1 MRKNTLFSMALAA
14 ALALPGASF
23 AATVVNFDDG
33 SEGNLNGTEVFSGLV
48 EVDGNGKTLGL
59 YNSNCNGNG
68 STQFGVSCTG
78 GDPDLASGTAFGTDP
93 QGLVLIIEENPGDS
107 TPDDDRR
114 GGTISF
120 SFAQAVVMN
129 AITLLDLDR
138 DFTNIML
145 TFFFE
150 GGGVLS
156 TGLNGA
162 DAVTLLGSETGDNS
176 LRRYDFSGLAP
187 ITGFDFKTTDSG
199 AIASLEVTPVPLPA
213 AGWLLIGGLGGL
225 VAMKRRKAKAQA

>member
-1 MRKNTLFSMALAA
+1 MRKNTVFSVALTACLTLSGAA
-14 ALALPGASF
+14 S
-23 AATVVNFDDG
+23 AATVVKFDDG
-33 SEGNLNGTEVFSGLV
+33 AEGNLDGSKVFSGLV
-48 EVDGNGKTLGL
+48 SVDGNGDTLGL

-107 TPDDDRR
+107 TPDDSRF

-120 SFAQAVVMN
+120 SFAQAVIMN

-138 DFTNIML
+138 DFTNMMF

-150 GGGVLS
+150 GGGS
-156 TGLNGA
+156 TTTGLPA
-162 DAVTLLGSETGDNS
+162 DVTLLGTKTGDNS
-176 LRRYDFSGLAP
+176 LRRYVFGDMGA
-187 ITGFDFKTTDSG
+187 ITGFDLTTTDSG
-199 AIASLEVTPVPLPA
+199 AVASLELTPVPLPA

-225 VAMKRRKAKAQA
+225 VAMKRRKAKV